1 MSSCCVLLGA
11 IATIDKCEEG
21 RGGLMCSKLT
31 EVGYLQFP
39 QSEADIDR
47 ICPLVLKFADCL
59 KDYEDECG
67 AEKVDLINYSRE
79 KVEKLI
85 DLTNDICRK
94 DSPLRISLLPNLACI
109 ENQVNRSNCNR
120 KTRDDLEELKDYIEE
135 IETEQNMFSDMWL
148 DYQCL
153 YGAMEIACYAS
164 DISENCG
171 KEAEDVSMEILI
183 RTEYL
188 DDYCEETTR
197 ESALEVMKMLDLELE
212 VETDLKNI
220 FFNALN
226 VFLKF

>member
-1 MSSCCVLLGA
+1 MFIYAFLILVIWGGA
-11 IATIDKCEEG
+11 IATIDKCEKG
-21 RGGLMCSKLT
+21 NGGLICSKLT
-31 EVGYLQFP
+31 GVGYLQFP

-47 ICPLVLKFADCL
+47 ICPIVLKFADCL

-85 DLTNDICRK
+85 DLTNDICRE
-94 DSPLRISLLPNLACI
+94 DSPLRISLIANLFCI
-109 ENQVNRSNCNR
+109 ENLFNRSNCYEE
-120 KTRDDLEELKDYIEE
+120 TLEDLEKLKVYIRE
-135 IETEQNMFSDMWL
+135 IELSKICFLTCGLIISA
-148 DYQCL
+148 CK

-197 ESALEVMKMLDLELE
+197 ERALEVMKMLDLELE

-220 FFNALN
+220 FSTH
-226 VFLKF
+226 